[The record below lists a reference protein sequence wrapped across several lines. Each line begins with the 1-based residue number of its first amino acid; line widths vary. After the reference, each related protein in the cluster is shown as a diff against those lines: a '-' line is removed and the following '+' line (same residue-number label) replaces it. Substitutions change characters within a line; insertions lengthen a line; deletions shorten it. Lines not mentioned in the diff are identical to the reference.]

1 MQQIPTAIF
10 GAVQGQT
17 AQALFKLNAKLADNG
32 LPFYWYGGS
41 EFNTAYRM
49 YPTPRYLFQWRP
61 PFLKVEQIYLSYM
74 AESPEQVD
82 VVFTDSTNTLSLSPA
97 NPAP

>member
-1 MQQIPTAIF
+1 
-10 GAVQGQT
+10 
-17 AQALFKLNAKLADNG
+17 
-32 LPFYWYGGS
+32 
-41 EFNTAYRM
+41 M

>member
-1 MQQIPTAIF
+1 MINPAATF

-32 LPFYWYGGS
+32 LPFYWYGGA

-74 AESPEQVD
+74 AESPAQVD
-82 VVFTDSTNTLSLSPA
+82 VVFTDSTNSISLTPS
-97 NPAP
+97 NPTP